1 MPNFK
6 PYNQSQAMLLPPA
19 LSDCLP
25 EDHICFVVN
34 DVVETMDLRVID
46 SSYSDKGASAYDPR
60 LMIKVLFYGYIQGV
74 CSSRKLEAKT
84 YEDIGYR
91 FLAANRQPDHGTINL
106 FRKNHLKAL
115 EEVFAQ
121 IVLLTNSL
129 GMVDLCDI
137 SIDGSKIKASASKK
151 NLFTQEEID
160 RLKSKFADF
169 FIEAEAL
176 DRKEDKLFGS
186 GRGHGAMPA
195 DLIDRAKRKEAIAK
209 MKAKLEK
216 LNEAEKII
224 KDKQS
229 QIKSKEDKEL
239 KKNSTSNT
247 TDPDANLL
255 KMKNNSYKMAYNTQ
269 VSSSRQVILA
279 YNINAESDDNSSL
292 VPMIKETENN
302 TGKEVQTVK
311 ADAGYSGK
319 ENLSFCQDRGIDAYI
334 PDRKKTIEE
343 KQERNNDIPKYDR
356 RKFNY
361 DEKKDEFF
369 CPEGKR
375 LKYSETRANGSKK
388 YIGQDCEHCPTRKLC
403 TKGKCRSITY
413 DHKAEMQIRAM
424 RDKLNSEKGK
434 NKYLERMSDVEPI
447 FGDMIYNRHF
457 THFLC
462 RGKPMVLI
470 ELGLISCAHN
480 LVKIFNYLKKEKKN
494 RKDVQWNTLMRLRA
508 AA

>member
-34 DVVETMDLRVID
+34 DVVENMDLRAID

-60 LMIKVLFYGYIQGV
+60 LMIKILFYGYIQGI
-74 CSSRKLEAKT
+74 CSSRKLEARL

-106 FRKNHLKAL
+106 FRKTHLEAL
-115 EEVFAQ
+115 KGLFVQ
-121 IVLLTNSL
+121 IVMLTNGL
-129 GMVDLCDI
+129 GMVDLYDI
-137 SIDGSKIKASASKK
+137 SIDGSKLKASASRK
-151 NLFTQEEID
+151 NLFDQEEID
-160 RLKSKFADF
+160 RLKAKFADF
-169 FIEAEAL
+169 FAEAEAL
-176 DRKEDKLFGS
+176 DREEDKQFGS
-186 GRGHGAMPA
+186 SRGHSAMPA

-216 LNEAEKII
+216 LNKAEKII

-229 QIKSKEDKEL
+229 QIKTKEEKEL

-255 KMKNNSYKMAYNTQ
+255 KMKNKSYQMAYNAQ
-269 VSSSRQVILA
+269 VASSRQVVLA
-279 YNINAESDDNSSL
+279 YDINAESDDSSSL

-356 RKFNY
+356 RNFNY
-361 DEKKDEFF
+361 DDNKDEFI
-369 CPEGKR
+369 CPDGKS
-375 LKYSETRANGSKK
+375 LKYSETRANGSRK
-388 YIGQDCEHCPTRKLC
+388 YIGQDCGQCPSRKLC
-403 TKGKCRSITY
+403 TKGKCRSITC
-413 DHKAEMQIRAM
+413 DRRAEIQIKAM
-424 RDKLNSEKGK
+424 REKLNSEKGK
-434 NKYLERMSDVEPI
+434 NKYLERMSEVEPI
-447 FGDMIYNRHF
+447 FGDIVHNRQF

-470 ELGLISCAHN
+470 EMGLVSCAHN
-480 LVKIFNYLKKEKKN
+480 LVKIFNHLKKEKKN
-494 RKDVQWNTLMRLRA
+494 RKDIQWNTLMRPRA
-508 AA
+508 AV